1 MRNQFFFI
9 LIFCSIF
16 FLNGCWFNKPSLP
29 ERTLKTV
36 LQADPRTLDPALS
49 TSTHSGILL
58 GLIYSNL
65 VSFDTSGKLIYDAAK
80 YYKVSKDGLTY
91 TFALQDGLRF
101 SDGRPVRAVDVVTS
115 LNRLAHPA
123 TASPRAWLM
132 EPVAGYQA
140 LRDGLTQT
148 LSGVRVLDEKSL
160 EIILSRRFAPFLS
173 YLAMPQTAILPAN
186 EVANGEVI
194 PPGSGP
200 YVLSRWVRD
209 TEVLLTRNTQIKT
222 SGNLQAIWFRII
234 KDPFTIVSEFKS
246 GGLHL
251 IEVPPQEV
259 ENLRA
264 DKRFRTLD
272 IEEFNVYFLGLNM
285 KSPLLQDIKMREAL
299 AHAIPREAI
308 LKNLLKGLG
317 TLATGPVPTG
327 LSGFLREGGAEFNL
341 ELAKQKLFES
351 GYAGQELRLSVYND
365 PMNIA
370 LCEVIKQSL
379 EEIGVKVRIIPR
391 DWNGFTEQL
400 VNLDYEI
407 YYRNWVA
414 DFPDGDNFL
423 FPLYHSTSLGLMG
436 NYSHY
441 NQPGFDSV
449 LEASRQETDSVR
461 REELLREAAVMA
473 RDDMSRILLW
483 YKKKVFA
490 VAEAVRDYKPH
501 PMYNSNKFLNTSL
514 TQL

>member
-1 MRNQFFFI
+1 M
-9 LIFCSIF
+9 
-16 FLNGCWFNKPSLP
+16 PD
-29 ERTLKTV
+29 RTLKTV

-65 VSFDTSGKLIYDAAK
+65 VSFDAAGKLIYDAAK
-80 YYKVSKDGLTY
+80 YYKVSKDGLKY

-101 SDGRPVRAVDVVTS
+101 SDGRPVKALDVIS
-115 LNRLAHPA
+115 SFNRLAHPA
-123 TASPRAWLM
+123 TASPRSWLM
-132 EPVAGYQA
+132 EPVAGYQD
-140 LRDGLTQT
+140 LRNGQAQT
-148 LSGVRVLDEKSL
+148 LSGIKALDEKTL
-160 EIILSRRFAPFLS
+160 EIELSRRFAPFLS
-173 YLAMPQTAILPAN
+173 YLAMPQTAIVPAN
-186 EVANGEVI
+186 EVANGEAI

-200 YVLSRWVRD
+200 YVLTRWIRD
-209 TEVLLTRNTQIKT
+209 KEVLLTRNSQIKT

-259 ENLRA
+259 QTIGS
-264 DKRFRTLD
+264 DKRFRTME

-285 KSPLLQDIKMREAL
+285 KSPLLQDIRMREAL
-299 AHAIPREAI
+299 AHAIPRESI
-308 LKNLLKGLG
+308 LKNLLKSQG
-317 TLATGPVPTG
+317 TLATGPVPAG
-327 LSGFLREGGAEFNL
+327 LSGWLKDGGSEFNP
-341 ELAKQKLFES
+341 ELARTKLLES
-351 GYAGQELRLSVYND
+351 GYAGQELRLAVYND

-379 EEIGVKVRIIPR
+379 EEIGIKVRIIPR

-400 VNLDYEI
+400 VNLEYEI
-407 YYRNWVA
+407 FYRNWVA

-423 FPLYHSTSLGLMG
+423 FPLYHSSSLGLMG
-436 NYSHY
+436 NYTHY
-441 NQPGFDSV
+441 NQPGFDSI
-449 LEASRQETDSVR
+449 LEASRLEIDSVR
-461 REELLREAAVMA
+461 REELLRDAATLA
-473 RDDMSRILLW
+473 RDDLSRVLLW